1 MVNYMYII
9 IIQARMGSTRLP
21 GKILKKLLDK
31 EILLWSYD
39 RSKLSKANDIIIAT
53 STETNNDILENIFI
67 NNNIKY
73 YRGSENDLLDRY
85 YQIATQY
92 DNKDNLNIIRITS
105 DCPFVDPD
113 MINNMIDFYEYN
125 NYDYIINHS
134 PNAIIPEGS
143 GIEIVNYKTLKYL
156 WENENNEKFREHCT
170 GLLHSSTKYTNIF
183 KIGYFDY
190 LPKNIDKEKYKFIK
204 ISIDTIDDYNKAN
217 KIINYFNNYNFSYDN
232 ILQNYDKIMKL

>member
-1 MVNYMYII
+1 MVEYMYII

-39 RSKLSKANDIIIAT
+39 RCKLSKANEIIIAT
-53 STETNNDILENIFI
+53 SIQKNNDILENIFI

-85 YQIATQY
+85 YQIAKQY
-92 DNKDNLNIIRITS
+92 ENNGNLNIIRITS
-105 DCPFVDPD
+105 DCPFVDTN
-113 MINNMIDFYEYN
+113 MINSMIDFFEN
-125 NYDYIINHS
+125 NKYDYIINHS

-156 WENENNEKFREHCT
+156 WENENDEKFREHCT
-170 GLLHSSTKYTNIF
+170 GLLHLSQIYNNIF
-183 KIGYFDY
+183 KIGYYDY

-204 ISIDTIDDYNKAN
+204 ISIDTIDDFNKSK
-217 KIINYFNNYNFSYDN
+217 KIVEYFKNYNFSYEN
-232 ILQNYDKIMKL
+232 ILNKYYDIIK